1 MALQDAYVHRIGDRH
16 GGEMTS
22 GRLTTAL
29 GGAILAML
37 ALTVLLPAQQ
47 REATTVARASASTL
61 TALDYIEIQQL
72 VRKSAWA
79 LDSGDNYGYAF
90 ADLFT
95 PDGTFVGTN
104 QGEGRT
110 YQGRDQLATL
120 ARGGTRGHTVQSH
133 FTMNHLVKASGDGA
147 TGRAYV
153 VVADVGVVG
162 KPNKVNHGGYYD
174 DEYQKTPQGWRFKR
188 RTYFESKVDVW
199 PASSPRPGQ

>member
-1 MALQDAYVHRIGDRH
+1 
-16 GGEMTS
+16 MTS
-22 GRLTTAL
+22 GRPLTTAL
-29 GGAILAML
+29 GGAILTML

-47 REATTVARASASTL
+47 RDPIAARASVSISAL
-61 TALDYIEIQQL
+61 TALDTIEIQQL

-79 LDSGDNYGYAF
+79 LDSGDNYGYAY

-133 FTMNHLVKASGDGA
+133 LTMNHVVKGSADGA

-153 VVADVGVVG
+153 VVVDVGVVG

-188 RTYFESKVDVW
+188 RTYYESKVDVW

>member
-1 MALQDAYVHRIGDRH
+1 
-16 GGEMTS
+16 MTS

-29 GGAILAML
+29 GTAILAML

-47 REATTVARASASTL
+47 REVTPVARASVSTL

-79 LDSGDNYGYAF
+79 LDSGDNYGYAY

-104 QGEGRT
+104 QGEGRN

-120 ARGGTRGHTVQSH
+120 ARGGSRGHTVQSH
-133 FTMNHLVKASGDGA
+133 LTMNHVVKASADGA

-153 VVADVGVVG
+153 AIVDVGVVG
-162 KPNKVNHGGYYD
+162 KPNRVNHGGYYD

-188 RTYFESKVDVW
+188 RTYYESKVDVW

>member
-1 MALQDAYVHRIGDRH
+1 
-16 GGEMTS
+16 
-22 GRLTTAL
+22 
-29 GGAILAML
+29 ML

-47 REATTVARASASTL
+47 REPAAAARASTNAL
-61 TALDYIEIQQL
+61 TEVDYIEIQQL

-79 LDSGDNYGYAF
+79 LDSGDNYGYAY

-104 QGEGRT
+104 EGGRT
-110 YQGRDQLATL
+110 LQGRDQLATL

-133 FTMNHLVKASGDGA
+133 FTMNHVVKPSANGA

-188 RTYFESKVDVW
+188 RTYHESKVDVW
-199 PASSPRPGQ
+199 PASAPGPAK